1 MTLWIILTVMC
12 SAAAVL
18 VTVPLVRRY
27 EKRDEM
33 AAGTAVFKDQLKEID
48 RDMAQGLISADDAG
62 LARLEIERRILAA
75 AKSVSGPRPVSQLW
89 RNAALA
95 AAAALVVVG
104 SVSIYALQGRPE
116 LAQPSPAEPDLASLL
131 AKLEQ
136 HLQSNPGDAEGWRM
150 LGLSY
155 FNMQRYQQAAEAYG
169 KAHALDASAANKTAY
184 AEALTLAAGGAVT
197 PQAQALLAEVL
208 KADPKEERARYYDA
222 LAREQAGDSAAALER
237 WKAMLADSPPDAPWR
252 GAVEARI
259 KSLSDQ
265 AMISGMVEGLA
276 ARLEQSPRDAEGWKK
291 LIRSRIVLKQPDLAR
306 ESLKKAL
313 AAFADDKAASDSISA
328 SARELGVAP
337 E

>member
-1 MTLWIILTVMC
+1 MMLWIVLTVMC

-27 EKRDEM
+27 EKRDQM

-75 AKSVSGPRPVSQLW
+75 AKSASGPRPVSQLW

-276 ARLEQSPRDAEGWKK
+276 ARLEQSPRDADGWKK